1 MFAELQV
8 VADQLGFHFDS
19 LVKTLDGYTVILVDA
34 NDAELRYA
42 GATPEEAVQ
51 KAVEAVVSTL
61 NRE

>member
-19 LVKTLDGYTVILVDA
+19 LVKTLDGYTVVLIDA
-34 NDAELRYA
+34 NDAELRYTA
-42 GATPEEAVQ
+42 DSPEAAVQ